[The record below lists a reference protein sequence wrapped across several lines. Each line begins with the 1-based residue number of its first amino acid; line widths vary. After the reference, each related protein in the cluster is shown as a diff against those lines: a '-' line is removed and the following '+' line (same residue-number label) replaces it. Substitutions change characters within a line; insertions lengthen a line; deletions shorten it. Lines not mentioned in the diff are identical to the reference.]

1 MLWHDIGIPIL
12 LLPGYA
18 LGKRLGVFITLAVL
32 CSFSALAMLDIALLV
47 GARTIPAI
55 VAAIFFTFTPP
66 LYLYSETAFP
76 EIFGAVGILWI
87 AWCFLRYKGRAES
100 RKLILSAG
108 TITAILPWV
117 CIRFWVLAG
126 PLFLVFLVYLL
137 RRHWGNWRAI
147 LKNML
152 SLGGPSLLGLA
163 VFAWFDHKYFNSYL
177 PNAGYRIIASYS
189 PQFFARPQQALLG
202 MFLDRTYGLLPT
214 APLYVAGVAGLLVL
228 LRRDRWAAAALFLPC
243 LGYVGFMS
251 FSQFWA
257 GGWSPPGRY
266 VIAAVVLL
274 LPTAALVVNRQSR
287 WILLVPA
294 IWTAVV
300 DLIFTMDSFS
310 RWPSTFKGY
319 NGSGLIDFLE
329 DWMPIP
335 HISHPLGIYPSMLRN
350 PGPEQYAV
358 ALGWLLVYSA
368 VAWWLAKIALQQNSV
383 LGAADGMR

>member
-1 MLWHDIGIPIL
+1 M
-12 LLPGYA
+12 
-18 LGKRLGVFITLAVL
+18 
-32 CSFSALAMLDIALLV
+32 
-47 GARTIPAI
+47 
-55 VAAIFFTFTPP
+55 
-66 LYLYSETAFP
+66 
-76 EIFGAVGILWI
+76 
-87 AWCFLRYKGRAES
+87 
-100 RKLILSAG
+100 
-108 TITAILPWV
+108 
-117 CIRFWVLAG
+117 
-126 PLFLVFLVYLL
+126 
-137 RRHWGNWRAI
+137 
-147 LKNML
+147 
-152 SLGGPSLLGLA
+152 GLA
-163 VFAWFDHKYFNSYL
+163 IFAWFDHKYFNTYL

-202 MFLDRTYGLLPT
+202 MFFDRTFGLLPT

-243 LGYVGFMS
+243 LGYLGFMS

-274 LPTAALVVNRQSR
+274 LPTAALVLNRQSR

-294 IWTAVV
+294 IWTAIV

-319 NGSGLIDFLE
+319 DGSGLIDFLE

-350 PGPEQYAV
+350 PGAEQYAV
-358 ALGWLLVYSA
+358 ALGWLVVYAA
-368 VAWWLAKIALQQNSV
+368 VAWWLARNALQN
-383 LGAADGMR
+383 LIPGTADGRR